1 MNKITLIGAA
11 LHISRTT
18 GKTCGGAV
26 VSMEIELKGALNKN
40 ILKKIKMMIQS
51 WMLAWTK
58 NNTI

>member
-51 WMLAWTK
+51 WMLA
-58 NNTI
+58 